1 MAADMSQVRAA
12 PRRADDPTG
21 RPHLRRLEG
30 PLVRDHRRPAA
41 VRGARLS
48 TGRSALD
55 DGGRARPQAAR
66 RLARLDPSAMG
77 VRLGGFV
84 YGTIVVLS
92 VLVAGVRAYP
102 SDAGRIALLVVVT
115 SLVFWVAHVYAH
127 GISQSIADEDRLS
140 LAELREIARHEG
152 SIVEAAFP
160 PSSRSSSG
168 PSASSRRRRRSGSRS
183 RSGSSCSSPRAS

>member
-1 MAADMSQVRAA
+1 
-12 PRRADDPTG
+12 
-21 RPHLRRLEG
+21 
-30 PLVRDHRRPAA
+30 
-41 VRGARLS
+41 
-48 TGRSALD
+48 
-55 DGGRARPQAAR
+55 
-66 RLARLDPSAMG
+66 MG

-127 GISQSIADEDRLS
+127 GISQSIAEEDRLS

-160 PSSRSSSG
+160 PLVALLLGAFGVVSTQTAVWIAFALGLVVLFAEGLVIARVERLG
-168 PSASSRRRRRSGSRS
+168 ALGTVAIVAANLAL
-183 RSGSSCSSPRAS
+183 GLALVGLKLVLNHH

>member
-1 MAADMSQVRAA
+1 MMAGVLG
-12 PRRADDPTG
+12 RRQ
-21 RPHLRRLEG
+21 L
-30 PLVRDHRRPAA
+30 
-41 VRGARLS
+41 
-48 TGRSALD
+48 
-55 DGGRARPQAAR
+55 R

-127 GISQSIADEDRLS
+127 GISQSIAEEDRLS

-160 PSSRSSSG
+160 PLVALLLGAFGVVSTQTAVWIAFALGLVVLFVEGLVIARVERLG
-168 PSASSRRRRRSGSRS
+168 ALGTVAIVAANLAL
-183 RSGSSCSSPRAS
+183 GLALVGLKLVLNHH